1 MRLRTNG
8 GAPPGRQHSRVRAAL
23 RRRAH
28 TAATLLHQ
36 QYGSPRHG
44 NKDDPLDELV
54 FILLSQMT
62 THHSFN
68 RVFDRLKQSAPTWDE
83 VLREPKRTLVGLIKD
98 AGLSHQKAPRIR
110 QILGRVRRDF

>member
-1 MRLRTNG
+1 MRLRANA
-8 GAPPGRQHSRVRAAL
+8 GAPPGSQHSRVRAAL

-54 FILLSQMT
+54 FIILSQMT

-68 RVFDRLKQSAPTWDE
+68 RVFERLKQKAPTWSE
-83 VLREPKRTLVGLIKD
+83 VLAMPVRRLRGLIKD
-98 AGLSHQKAPRIR
+98 AGLSQQK
-110 QILGRVRRDF
+110 